1 MTTCTAETGRT
12 SKEKDMSRQH
22 PNIAVKR
29 SPKNTWIIVEYVGTF
44 YDKKHWS
51 INGHFKRKA
60 KTIAEYKTFEEAAE
74 KAEYIRT
81 NKSKGN

>member
-1 MTTCTAETGRT
+1 MTTGTADTGRT

-29 SPKNTWIIVEYVGTF
+29 SPKNTWIIVEYVDTF

-60 KTIAEYKTFEEAAE
+60 KTIAEYKTFEEAVE

>member
-1 MTTCTAETGRT
+1 MI
-12 SKEKDMSRQH
+12 RQY

-29 SPKNTWIIVEYVGTF
+29 SPKNTWIIVEYIGTL

-51 INGHFKRKA
+51 INGHFKRTA

-81 NKSKGN
+81 NKKQDKQND

>member
-1 MTTCTAETGRT
+1 MNCEY
-12 SKEKDMSRQH
+12 

-29 SPKNTWIIVEYVGTF
+29 SPKNTWIIVEYVGTL

-60 KTIAEYKTFEEAAE
+60 KTIAEYKTFEEAANTSE
-74 KAEYIRT
+74 PTKAKEIKNGKHRLIAMD
-81 NKSKGN
+81 

>member
-1 MTTCTAETGRT
+1 MTTGTADTGRT
-12 SKEKDMSRQH
+12 NKEKYMSRQY

-29 SPKNTWIIVEYVGTF
+29 SQKNTWIIVEYIGTF
-44 YDKKHWS
+44 YDKKHWT

-81 NKSKGN
+81 NKIKGN

>member
-1 MTTCTAETGRT
+1 MNCEY
-12 SKEKDMSRQH
+12 

-29 SPKNTWIIVEYVGTF
+29 SPKNTWIIVEYVGTL

-60 KTIAEYKTFEEAAE
+60 KTIAEYKTF
-74 KAEYIRT
+74 
-81 NKSKGN
+81 

>member
-1 MTTCTAETGRT
+1 
-12 SKEKDMSRQH
+12 MSRQH

-29 SPKNTWIIVEYVGTF
+29 SPKNTWIIVEYIDTF

>member
-1 MTTCTAETGRT
+1 MTTDTADTGRT
-12 SKEKDMSRQH
+12 NKEKNMSRQH

-29 SPKNTWIIVEYVGTF
+29 SPKNTWIIIEYVGTF

-81 NKSKGN
+81 NRSKGN

>member
-1 MTTCTAETGRT
+1 
-12 SKEKDMSRQH
+12 MSRQH

-29 SPKNTWIIVEYVGTF
+29 SPKNTWIIVEHVDTF

-81 NKSKGN
+81 NRSKGN

>member
-1 MTTCTAETGRT
+1 MTTGTVDTGHT
-12 SKEKDMSRQH
+12 NKEKDMSRQH

-81 NKSKGN
+81 NRSKGN

>member
-1 MTTCTAETGRT
+1 MTTGTADTGRT

-29 SPKNTWIIVEYVGTF
+29 SPKNTWIIVEYVGTL
-44 YDKKHWS
+44 YDKKHRS

-81 NKSKGN
+81 NKRQEK

>member
-1 MTTCTAETGRT
+1 MTTGTADTGRT

-60 KTIAEYKTFEEAAE
+60 KTIAEYKTFEEAVE
-74 KAEYIRT
+74 KAEHIRT
-81 NKSKGN
+81 NKNKGN

>member
-1 MTTCTAETGRT
+1 MTTGTADTART
-12 SKEKDMSRQH
+12 NKEKDMSRQY

-29 SPKNTWIIVEYVGTF
+29 SPKNTWVIVEYIGTF
-44 YDKKHWS
+44 YDKKHWT

-60 KTIAEYKTFEEAAE
+60 KIIAEYKTFKEAAE

>member
-1 MTTCTAETGRT
+1 MTTGTAVIGHINRSYNMTR
-12 SKEKDMSRQH
+12 H

-29 SPKNTWIIVEYVGTF
+29 SPKNTWIIVEYVDTF

>member
-1 MTTCTAETGRT
+1 
-12 SKEKDMSRQH
+12 MSRQH

-29 SPKNTWIIVEYVGTF
+29 SPKNTWIIIEYVGTF

-60 KTIAEYKTFEEAAE
+60 KTIAEYKTLAKEIKNGKHRLIAMD
-74 KAEYIRT
+74 
-81 NKSKGN
+81 

>member
-1 MTTCTAETGRT
+1 MTTDTAVIGHINRSYNMTR
-12 SKEKDMSRQH
+12 H

-29 SPKNTWIIVEYVGTF
+29 SPKNTWIIVEYVDTF

-81 NKSKGN
+81 NRSKGN